1 MKLEGGNRKSWDG
14 SDQNTEYEIDKK
26 ISKSIYYKNQTVILI
41 IVVEQQ
47 PQKRTLR
54 GSLKS
59 DFLNLIPLE
68 F

>member
-1 MKLEGGNRKSWDG
+1 MKLEGGNRKSCGG
-14 SDQNTEYEIDKK
+14 SDQNTVYEIDKK